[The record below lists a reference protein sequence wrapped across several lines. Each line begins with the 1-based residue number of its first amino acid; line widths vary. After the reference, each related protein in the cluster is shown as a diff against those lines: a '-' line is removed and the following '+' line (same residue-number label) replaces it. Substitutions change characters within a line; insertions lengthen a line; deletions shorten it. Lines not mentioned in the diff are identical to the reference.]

1 MESANSAAASAF
13 LAAQTHVL
21 SEDNTLDL
29 HNLFVPEAL
38 QALDIFLDHQ
48 QEILNRG
55 SKKSLELFIITGRG
69 ARSNN
74 NKSKIKPAVSRR
86 LTSRSIK

>member
-1 MESANSAAASAF
+1 MKRASRDAVEAF
-13 LAAQTHVL
+13 IAIQTHGL
-21 SEDNTLDL
+21 NEGNTLDL

-38 QALDIFLDHQ
+38 QALDIFLNHQ
-48 QEILNRG
+48 LTILSRG
-55 SKKSLELFIITGRG
+55 SKKAIEIFVITGRG

-86 LTSRSIK
+86 LASRNIR